1 MTTHR
6 KLQSRRRDL
15 AARAL
20 RKAVAVDIENLAG
33 GASAGAG
40 EFRRVWDALTT
51 QALRLQPGDLV
62 IVAASRYA
70 ARDAAFALKDA
81 PVQWRWR
88 DGRDGADDAILEF
101 FDIEHEAR
109 RRSQLV
115 IASGDH
121 AFASLARRASNLGM
135 STRQVVGIGASSR
148 ELRAAC
154 VTQTRLNL

>member
-6 KLQSRRRDL
+6 KQHSRQRDI
-15 AARAL
+15 ASRAL

-33 GASAGAG
+33 GADVGAR
-40 EFRRVWDALTT
+40 EFRRIWNALTV
-51 QALRLQPGDLV
+51 QALTIRPGDLV

-70 ARDAAFALKDA
+70 AREAAFALKDA

-88 DGRDGADDAILEF
+88 DGKDGADDAILEF
-101 FDIEHEAR
+101 FDIDHEAR

-121 AFASLARRASNLGM
+121 AFAGLARRASSLGM
-135 STRQVVGIGASSR
+135 STRQVVGVGTSSR

-154 VTQTRLNL
+154 VTQTRLHL